1 LNNDFRDILSIFI
14 AEGVEFLLVGAYA
27 LAVHGVARAT
37 GDIDLWVRVTPE
49 NAVRV
54 WNALAKFGAPV
65 AGLTNADLM
74 TPGLI
79 FQIGVAPRRI
89 DVITSID
96 GVGFDEAWAA
106 RSEVTV
112 EGISLTVIGREDLIR
127 NKRAAGRPKDL
138 ADLALLEES
147 EEPGSSV

>member
-1 LNNDFRDILSIFI
+1 LNSDFRDRLSMFI

-37 GDIDLWVRVTPE
+37 GDINLWVRPSPD
-49 NAVRV
+49 NALRD

-65 AGLTNADLM
+65 SVLSTADLP

-79 FQIGVAPRRI
+79 YQIGVAPRRI

-96 GVGFDEAWAA
+96 GVDFDQAWAS
-106 RSEVTV
+106 RREVTID
-112 EGISLTVIGREDLIR
+112 GIKLTVLGREDLIR

-147 EEPGSSV
+147 TEPDSQT

>member
-1 LNNDFRDILSIFI
+1 MNSDFRDILSIFI

-37 GDIDLWVRVTPE
+37 GDIDLRVRPSPH
-49 NAVRV
+49 NAVRA

-65 AGLTNADLM
+65 TGLSTSDLT

-79 FQIGVAPRRI
+79 YQIGVAPRRI

-96 GVGFDEAWAA
+96 GVDFNEAWAS
-106 RSEVTV
+106 RREVNID
-112 EGISLTVIGREDLIR
+112 GIKLTVLSREDLIR

-147 EEPGSSV
+147 TGPDSQT